1 MFGKASLKGRVGVF
15 SFARYN
21 PSFFG
26 LAPKPLSDVGRWV
39 PVWHGLVVDAPCC
52 HQQVLLKRAC
62 KVASHEIL
70 HMFGVKHCVFFHC
83 RMNGSDGYA
92 SQCAFVLA
100 AFQPV

>member
-1 MFGKASLKGRVGVF
+1 MASL
-15 SFARYN
+15 
-21 PSFFG
+21 
-26 LAPKPLSDVGRWV
+26 L
-39 PVWHGLVVDAPCC
+39 LVVDAAPCC

-92 SQCAFVLA
+92 SQSAFVLA